1 MKFNY
6 VRYDGMPATC
16 EIDIH
21 RREGF
26 TLVVASEE
34 DGHRFGGIRESTDQ
48 LATLF
53 CQKFNISP
61 QRLVWVEHNE
71 YGERYSDAWYLVVFG
86 FDWPKGVLE
95 NSFRCP
101 VTEHHVADLLE
112 RDGAVALALWKERMM
127 REPVGAGG

>member
-26 TLVVASEE
+26 TLVIASEE

-71 YGERYSDAWYLVVFG
+71 YGERYPDAWYLVVFG
-86 FDWPKGVLE
+86 FDWPKGVLA

-101 VTEHHVADLLE
+101 VTEHRVADLLE
-112 RDGAVALALWKERMM
+112 RDGAVALALRKENMM
-127 REPVGAGG
+127 QEPVSVGG

>member
-26 TLVVASEE
+26 TLVIASEE

-71 YGERYSDAWYLVVFG
+71 YGERYPDAWYLVVFG
-86 FDWPKGVLE
+86 FDWPKAVLA

-112 RDGAVALALWKERMM
+112 RDGAVALALWKENMM
-127 REPVGAGG
+127 QEPVSVGG

>member
-26 TLVVASEE
+26 TLVIASEE

-71 YGERYSDAWYLVVFG
+71 YGERYPDAWYLVVFG
-86 FDWPKGVLE
+86 FDWPKGVLA

-101 VTEHHVADLLE
+101 VTEHRVADLLE
-112 RDGAVALALWKERMM
+112 RDGAVALALWKENMM
-127 REPVGAGG
+127 QEPVSVGG